1 MLGGYRRTQPGM
13 KSTLGGNTSAASPPR
28 RFTSWRMLADT
39 ATVGGWTSIAKIA
52 GAVKVILAARL
63 FGTADA
69 MDAYLI
75 AFLLPSFFIDM
86 LSGPLDSALIPT
98 LIEVRENKG
107 RAAAESLYASVL
119 AAAGIGFF
127 GAALV
132 AALTSGLFLPV
143 LASGFQPSKLAL
155 TQYLLLLMIVVVPL
169 SGIAST
175 WRAILNSE
183 HRFAA
188 AAAIPAI
195 TPVVSIF
202 ALFFAGKQYGVAA
215 LAIGTVAG
223 GALEAI
229 AAGVGAKLAGYT
241 IVPRWSG
248 LSFAL
253 RQVAAQYA
261 PLVAVTLV
269 MTGSALVDQ
278 GMAARLGSGS
288 VAALSYGT
296 RLLGVLIVIGPTA
309 VGTAVL
315 PHIST
320 SVMLAEPKALRR
332 RLRTYGLFV
341 LAVILPVTAGLMYFS
356 EPIVR
361 VLFQKG
367 AFSEEATNLVSA
379 VQKASLL
386 QLPIAVLLALE
397 VRLTSALKVNRLL
410 YRVAALS
417 LVLTF
422 GFDVLFMR
430 WLGVVGIAFAGA
442 AVRLVS
448 SLYLSCKIFTLRGA
462 SYGFQTN

>member
-1 MLGGYRRTQPGM
+1 M
-13 KSTLGGNTSAASPPR
+13 KFTSGNTPAASLSR

-39 ATVGGWTSIAKIA
+39 ATVGGWTSIAKVA

-63 FGTADA
+63 FGTSDA

-86 LSGPLDSALIPT
+86 LSSPLDSALIPT
-98 LIEVRENKG
+98 LIEVREKTG
-107 RAAAESLYASVL
+107 RAAAESLYLSVL
-119 AAAGIGFF
+119 AAAAIGFF
-127 GAALV
+127 GAALM
-132 AALTSGLFLPV
+132 AALTSGFFLPV
-143 LASGFQPSKLAL
+143 LASGFEPAKLAL
-155 TQYLLLLMIVVVPL
+155 TQKLLLIMIVVVPL

-188 AAAIPAI
+188 AAAIPTI
-195 TPVVSIF
+195 TPLVSIAALLF
-202 ALFFAGKQYGVAA
+202 ASKQYGVVA
-215 LAIGTVAG
+215 LAIGTVVG
-223 GALEAI
+223 GTLEAI
-229 AAGVGAKLAGYT
+229 ASGVGAKWAGYS
-241 IVPRWSG
+241 IIPRWAGMSV
-248 LSFAL
+248 AL
-253 RQVAAQYA
+253 RQVCTQYA

-269 MTGSALVDQ
+269 MTGSTLVDQ
-278 GMAARLGSGS
+278 SMAGRLASGS

-320 SVMLAEPKALRR
+320 AAMLAEPKALRKT
-332 RLRTYGLFV
+332 LRTYGLFV

-356 EPIVR
+356 A
-361 VLFQKG
+361 Q
-367 AFSEEATNLVSA
+367 LVST
-379 VQKASLL
+379 VQRASLL

-410 YRVAALS
+410 YHVAALS
-417 LVLTF
+417 LILTF

-430 WLGVVGIAFAGA
+430 WLGVAGIAFAGA
-442 AVRLVS
+442 AVRFVS
-448 SLYLSCKIFTLRGA
+448 SLYLSCKISTMRGE
-462 SYGFQTN
+462 SHGFRTN

>member
-1 MLGGYRRTQPGM
+1 
-13 KSTLGGNTSAASPPR
+13 
-28 RFTSWRMLADT
+28 MLADT
-39 ATVGGWTSIAKIA
+39 ATVGGWTSIAKVA
-52 GAVKVILAARL
+52 GAAKVILAARL
-63 FGTADA
+63 FGTGDA

-86 LSGPLDSALIPT
+86 LSGPLDSALIPA
-98 LIEVRENKG
+98 LIEVRERNG
-107 RAAAESLYASVL
+107 RAAAESLYSSVL
-119 AAAGIGFF
+119 ATAATGFF
-127 GAALV
+127 GAALL
-132 AALTSGLFLPV
+132 AALTSSFFLPV
-143 LASGFQPSKLAL
+143 LASGFEPGKLAL
-155 TQYLLLLMIVVVPL
+155 TQRLLLLMIVVVPL

-175 WRAILNSE
+175 WRAVLNSE

-195 TPVVSIF
+195 TPLVSIA
-202 ALFFAGKQYGVAA
+202 ALFFAGKQYGVVA

-223 GALEAI
+223 GTLEAI
-229 AAGVGAKLAGYT
+229 ASGVGAKWAGYS

-248 LSFAL
+248 MSVAL

-320 SVMLAEPKALRR
+320 AAMLAEPKALRR
-332 RLRTYGLFV
+332 SLRTYGLFV
-341 LAVILPVTAGLMYFS
+341 LAAILPVTAGLMYFS

-367 AFSEEATNLVSA
+367 AFSEEAAQLVSA
-379 VQKASLL
+379 VQQASLL

-410 YRVAALS
+410 YHVAALS
-417 LVLTF
+417 LIMTF
-422 GFDVLFMR
+422 GFDMIFMR

-448 SLYLSCKIFTLRGA
+448 SLYLSCKIYALRGA